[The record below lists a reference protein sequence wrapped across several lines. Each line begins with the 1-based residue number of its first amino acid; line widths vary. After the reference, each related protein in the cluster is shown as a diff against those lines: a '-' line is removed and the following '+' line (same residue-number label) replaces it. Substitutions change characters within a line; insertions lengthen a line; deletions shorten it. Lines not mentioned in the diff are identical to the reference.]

1 LFLKIATS
9 FWVND
14 DSCDAN
20 FGRGRIGTVLSG
32 PIKTLAICCY
42 IRKKE
47 NRKVPAISCDLV
59 PGSHV
64 E

>member
-1 LFLKIATS
+1 
-9 FWVND
+9 
-14 DSCDAN
+14 
-20 FGRGRIGTVLSG
+20 
-32 PIKTLAICCY
+32 LAICCY

-47 NRKVPAISCDLV
+47 NRNVPAIFCDLV